1 MPAKISLGEVTAAIL
16 LFGAAAAP
24 AVNAATADDACS
36 LLTQAQVGAVLGVA
50 VGAGSYQSPTFKRTC
65 TWNAASNAPKG
76 TQYVTLIVEG
86 PDAYL
91 AGKKTGPMKA
101 NTIKSVSGIG
111 NDAYYQTVSSN
122 VGLNVKKG
130 NAAFKVAVYGD
141 LPIEKKQAM
150 EKTLAQQVLSKL

>member
-1 MPAKISLGEVTAAIL
+1 MPAKFGLGAVVAAIL

-24 AVNAATADDACS
+24 TVNAAPADDACS

-65 TWNAASNAPKG
+65 TWNTASNAQSGAK
-76 TQYVTLIVEG
+76 YVTLIVEG

-91 AGKKTGPMKA
+91 AGKKTGAMKA
-101 NTIKSVSGIG
+101 NSIKVVSGVG

-150 EKTLAQQVLSKL
+150 EKTLAQQVLARL